1 MIVVNK
7 KRIQL
12 IIGCIMISILAISLK
27 SGFLNENLQAVN
39 SNIKNQKTVIL
50 DAGHGTPDEGASSK
64 TGVTEATINL
74 SITLKTKEFLEQN
87 VYKVILTRKNNNGIY
102 DSNCTTIREKKNS
115 DLRNRVKIANQ
126 SDADIFVSIHLNKIP
141 EEKYWGWQ
149 TFYKN
154 KNEEGKKLAES
165 IQNNLN
171 KVIQKENKRVPLK
184 IDNIYIIR
192 NIKIP
197 TTIVECGFLS
207 NNEEAK
213 LLETAEYQEKLAEG
227 IYKGIEDYFN

>member
-1 MIVVNK
+1 
-7 KRIQL
+7 
-12 IIGCIMISILAISLK
+12 MISILAISLK

-64 TGVTEATINL
+64 TGITEASINL
-74 SITLKTKEFLEQN
+74 SITLKTKEFLERN
-87 VYKVILTRKNNNGIY
+87 GYKVILTRKNNNGIY

-227 IYKGIEDYFN
+227 IYKGIEDYFD

>member
-1 MIVVNK
+1 MVVVNK

-12 IIGCIMISILAISLK
+12 IIGCIIISILAISLK

-39 SNIKNQKTVIL
+39 SNIKKQKTVIL

-64 TGVTEATINL
+64 TGITEASINL
-74 SITLKTKEFLEQN
+74 SITLKTKEFLERN
-87 VYKVILTRKNNNGIY
+87 GYKVILTRKNNNGIY

-165 IQNNLN
+165 IQNNLT

-184 IDNIYIIR
+184 IDNIYIIK
-192 NIKIP
+192 NIKVP

-207 NNEEAK
+207 NDEEAK
-213 LLETAEYQEKLAEG
+213 LLETNEYQGKLAEG

>member
-64 TGVTEATINL
+64 TGITEASINL
-74 SITLKTKEFLEQN
+74 SITLKTKEFLERN
-87 VYKVILTRKNNNGIY
+87 GYKVILTRKNNNGIY

-165 IQNNLN
+165 IQNNLT

-192 NIKIP
+192 NIKIA

>member
-27 SGFLNENLQAVN
+27 SGFLNKNLQAVN

-87 VYKVILTRKNNNGIY
+87 GYKVILTRKNNNGIY

-115 DLRNRVKIANQ
+115 DLKNRVKIANQ

-192 NIKIP
+192 NIKIA

>member
-27 SGFLNENLQAVN
+27 SGFLNKNLQAVN

-87 VYKVILTRKNNNGIY
+87 GYKVILTRKNNNGIY

-192 NIKIP
+192 NIKIA

>member
-1 MIVVNK
+1 
-7 KRIQL
+7 
-12 IIGCIMISILAISLK
+12 MISILAIQLK
-27 SGFLNENLQAVN
+27 NQFLNENLQTVN

-64 TGVTEATINL
+64 TGITEASINL
-74 SITLKTKEFLEQN
+74 SITLKTKEFLERN
-87 VYKVILTRKNNNGIY
+87 GYKVILTRKNNNGIY

-165 IQNNLN
+165 IQNNLT

-184 IDNIYIIR
+184 IDNIYIIK
-192 NIKIP
+192 NIKVP

-207 NNEEAK
+207 NDEEAK
-213 LLETAEYQEKLAEG
+213 LLETNEYQVKLAEG
-227 IYKGIEDYFN
+227 IYKGIEDYFD

>member
-64 TGVTEATINL
+64 TGITEASINL
-74 SITLKTKEFLEQN
+74 SITLKTKEFLERN
-87 VYKVILTRKNNNGIY
+87 GYKVILTRKNNNGIY

>member
-39 SNIKNQKTVIL
+39 SNIKNKKTVIL

-64 TGVTEATINL
+64 KGVTEATINL

-87 VYKVILTRKNNNGIY
+87 GYKVILTRNNNNGIH
-102 DSNCTTIREKKNS
+102 DSNCKTIREKKNS
-115 DLRNRVKIANQ
+115 DLKNRVKIANQ
-126 SDADIFVSIHLNKIP
+126 SNADIFVSIHLNKIP

-165 IQNNLN
+165 IQNNIT

-184 IDNIYIIR
+184 IDNIYIIK

-213 LLETAEYQEKLAEG
+213 LLETTEYQEKLAEG
-227 IYKGIEDYFN
+227 IYKGIEDYFY

>member
-1 MIVVNK
+1 
-7 KRIQL
+7 
-12 IIGCIMISILAISLK
+12 MISILAISLK
-27 SGFLNENLQAVN
+27 SGFLNKNLQAVN

-87 VYKVILTRKNNNGIY
+87 GYKVILTRKNNNGIY

>member
-87 VYKVILTRKNNNGIY
+87 GYKVILTRKNNNGIY

>member
-1 MIVVNK
+1 
-7 KRIQL
+7 
-12 IIGCIMISILAISLK
+12 MISILAISLK
-27 SGFLNENLQAVN
+27 SGFWNENLQTVN

-64 TGVTEATINL
+64 TGITEASINL
-74 SITLKTKEFLEQN
+74 SITLKTKEFLERN
-87 VYKVILTRKNNNGIY
+87 GYKVILTRKNNNGIY

-165 IQNNLN
+165 IQNNLT

-184 IDNIYIIR
+184 IDNIYIIK
-192 NIKIP
+192 NIKVP

-207 NNEEAK
+207 NDEEAK
-213 LLETAEYQEKLAEG
+213 LLETNEYQEKLAEG
-227 IYKGIEDYFN
+227 IYEGINDYFNQIN

>member
-27 SGFLNENLQAVN
+27 SGFLNKNLQAVN

-87 VYKVILTRKNNNGIY
+87 GYKVILTRKNNNGIY

>member
-27 SGFLNENLQAVN
+27 SGFLNKNLQAVN

-87 VYKVILTRKNNNGIY
+87 GYKVILTRKNNNGIY

-184 IDNIYIIR
+184 LDNIYIIR

>member
-1 MIVVNK
+1 
-7 KRIQL
+7 
-12 IIGCIMISILAISLK
+12 MISILAISLK
-27 SGFLNENLQAVN
+27 SGFLNKNLQAVN

-87 VYKVILTRKNNNGIY
+87 GYKVILTRKNNNGIY

-213 LLETAEYQEKLAEG
+213 LLETAEYQEELAEG
-227 IYKGIEDYFN
+227 IEKGIEDYFN